1 MQTHRETCG
10 VKVEY
15 GNIAVMILP
24 TDNPLQIR
32 DIFHWAVSH
41 SYFHICQIFGKG
53 GNREKTDLSYN
64 EILDAALAEEH
75 FKHFTIF
82 HRKPITDYDMEHYE
96 FGISSYKYFLE
107 VRVRPELAQEIFKR
121 YSLPLMPSTQ
131 VPEKDLKHTP
141 DNPDD
146 K

>member
-1 MQTHRETCG
+1 
-10 VKVEY
+10 
-15 GNIAVMILP
+15 MILP
-24 TDNPLQIR
+24 TDKPLQVSE
-32 DIFHWAVSH
+32 IFHWAVSH

-82 HRKPITDYDMEHYE
+82 YRKPITDYDMEHYE

-107 VRVRPELAQEIFKR
+107 VRVRPELAQKIF
-121 YSLPLMPSTQ
+121 
-131 VPEKDLKHTP
+131 
-141 DNPDD
+141 D
-146 K
+146 KYKLEYK